1 MEKSLCVVC
10 EHGWI
15 IKGIVA
21 HETVWISEF
30 YAADQT
36 LKLKEASVV
45 RHWKNGKGIGGIA
58 KKENKSDYILDP
70 IGDVEIMKGK
80 ILFMIPCEW

>member
-1 MEKSLCVVC
+1 MGKNLCVVC

-15 IKGIVA
+15 IKGVVADEAEWITKGVIVG
-21 HETVWISEF
+21 E
-30 YAADQT
+30 T

-58 KKENKSDYILDP
+58 KEENKFDYILDP

-80 ILFMIPCEW
+80 ILFTIPCEW